1 MPRIPIP
8 NSPGF
13 VQAQRGTVLMTD
25 APGANFK
32 MDESAAL
39 INLGRSI
46 GDAGVKVSNAGSQA
60 VSAWSKYYAQ
70 SQDTENKLAAAE
82 DRALFKESGNALIKR
97 ITENPAASVE
107 DKKLWIEDFQR
118 NYDNSRKP
126 LLERMSKDFRSL
138 HDVEMSAL
146 AADFADRRKI
156 ALIESDIRSK
166 SDAALN
172 DYQSFCDR
180 GEFDE
185 AARLVTEMRGS
196 IWNDQQA
203 KALLEKDLPMRRDFS
218 QAQELA
224 ESSPVMA
231 LKQLKEVSGEGKHLY
246 FGNLTEKG
254 RRQLVYYAET
264 LAAKSEKEMDQRVL
278 AEMTAGSRPYS
289 DEQLTEMRDN
299 GMISNE
305 QFVTYSKW
313 NKEFDRAEQSKKTLQ
328 EKAAAASKQQQIYQF
343 MYDKFYSRDWKQQP
357 LSEAEATQIYREAK
371 ELYGSDYKGFMS
383 FADDLQKRV
392 AGIGKGTD
400 FYSGIVGRQVKD
412 FLNTALKNNGLFYEK
427 DPGWFKRTVRK
438 DDPIFQNARYIE
450 LYQLAE
456 EIAPALNNDY
466 EKIMQTLT
474 TKIKQ
479 LNDGKID
486 RIVFNAIDGI
496 SAGANSAVPQ
506 KKWFDSRRVVM
517 YDWTLAGT
525 GMTGMDPAQKMT
537 ASEIKQRKAAGE
549 LDRADIVRIKTV
561 KNGMKIA
568 ELKDGSLV
576 YVE

>member
-254 RRQLVYYAET
+254 RRQLVNYAEA

-278 AEMTAGSRPYS
+278 AEMASGSRPYS

-313 NKEFDRAEQSKKTLQ
+313 NKEFDRAEQAKKTLQ
-328 EKAAAASKQQQIYQF
+328 EKAAAASKQQQIYKF

-357 LSEAEATQIYREAK
+357 LSKAEATQIYREAK

-392 AGIGKGTD
+392 AGIEKGTD

-412 FLNTALKNNGLFYEK
+412 FLNTALKNNGLFYEN

-438 DDPIFQNARYIE
+438 DDLIFQNARYIE

-456 EIAPALNNDY
+456 EIAPVLNNDY
-466 EKIMQTLT
+466 EKIMKVLT

-486 RIVFNAIDGI
+486 RIVFNAIDVI
-496 SAGANSAVPQ
+496 NSVVPE
-506 KKWFDSRRVVM
+506 KKWFDSKRVVM

-537 ASEIKQRKAAGE
+537 PDEIKARKEAGE

>member
-46 GDAGVKVSNAGSQA
+46 GDVGVKVSNAGSQA

-118 NYDNSRKP
+118 NYDNARKP

-185 AARLVTEMRGS
+185 AARLVTEMRGRT
-196 IWNDQQA
+196 WNDQQA

-254 RRQLVYYAET
+254 RRQLVNYAEA

-278 AEMTAGSRPYS
+278 AEMASGSRPYS

-313 NKEFDRAEQSKKTLQ
+313 NKEFDRAEQAKKTLQ
-328 EKAAAASKQQQIYQF
+328 EKAAAASKQQQIYKF

-392 AGIGKGTD
+392 AGIEKGTD

-412 FLNTALKNNGLFYEK
+412 FLNTALKNNGLFYEN

-466 EKIMQTLT
+466 EKIMQVLT

-479 LNDGKID
+479 LNEGVID
-486 RIVFNAIDGI
+486 RIINNTINGQLPL
-496 SAGANSAVPQ
+496 SKANI
-506 KKWFDSRRVVM
+506 FDSRIDGLIPPYFAVKGGPMLPMEV
-517 YDWTLAGT
+517 A
-525 GMTGMDPAQKMT
+525 K
-537 ASEIKQRKAAGE
+537 RKAAG
-549 LDRADIVRIKTV
+549 DIDMADVV
-561 KNGMKIA
+561 SEEKNSNGTRKLT
-568 ELKDGSLV
+568 LKDGSIV
-576 YVE
+576 YAQN